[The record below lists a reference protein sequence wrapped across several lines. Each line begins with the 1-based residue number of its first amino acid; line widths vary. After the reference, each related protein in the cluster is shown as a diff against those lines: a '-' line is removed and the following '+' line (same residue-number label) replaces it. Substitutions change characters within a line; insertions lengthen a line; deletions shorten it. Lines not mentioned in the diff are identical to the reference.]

1 MRFLQQH
8 SAVFSEEGG
17 LWRLRE
23 GVSPPPRRDALR
35 CAVEDYSVHDT
46 PPGQKVW
53 TSFFYCCFITLYNI
67 EVNLKKKSG
76 RI

>member
-23 GVSPPPRRDALR
+23 GVSLPPRRDALR

-53 TSFFYCCFITLYNI
+53 ASFFLLLFYNI
-67 EVNLKKKSG
+67 EVKFL
-76 RI
+76 